1 MTQRHNHRPASS
13 LAEFK
18 DFDSAFDRAFALVA
32 FQLNRYLIDHTL
44 RVGRQ
49 FTEDDYEAML
59 IWGVLAH
66 QNVAHLLPP
75 GSHPCSVLNERGRVA
90 PGNALAPL
98 RLRDVAQITRL
109 PRETVRRKLEKLAA
123 AGRVERQADGWLI
136 TRHDIDG
143 TLREFSRDNLR
154 RFLATADEVMRCLR
168 AADEQLA
175 GERAA
180 VAAPPAGVAAGDAA
194 GVRSHG
200 APAP

>member
-1 MTQRHNHRPASS
+1 V
-13 LAEFK
+13 AELK
-18 DFDSAFDRAFALVA
+18 DFDASFDRCFGMVA

-49 FTEDDYEAML
+49 LTGDDYEAML

-75 GSHPCSVLNERGRVA
+75 GSHPCSVLNERGRVDLGRA
-90 PGNALAPL
+90 RNPL

-123 AGRVERQADGWLI
+123 AGRVERVAEGWLI
-136 TRHDIDG
+136 TQHEIDDA
-143 TLREFSRDNLR
+143 LREFSRDNVR

-168 AADEQLA
+168 AADAE
-175 GERAA
+175 
-180 VAAPPAGVAAGDAA
+180 VAASRPAEVTLRDAA
-194 GVRSHG
+194 ARPAEIGPS
-200 APAP
+200 AP